1 MPSKDT
7 IFLNDLRVRA
17 IVGIWE
23 WERRMPQ
30 VISID
35 LEMAAD
41 IRHAASRDEIDATLD
56 YKAVARR
63 VSSFVQEAGF
73 NLVETLAEHIA
84 ELITREFGVPWV
96 KVTVHKPGAIRGAR
110 DVGVMIERGQR

>member
-1 MPSKDT
+1 MDT
-7 IFLNDLRVRA
+7 IFLRDLRVRT

-41 IRHAASRDEIDATLD
+41 IRHAAGHDRIDATLD
-56 YKAVARR
+56 YKAVAKRI
-63 VSSFVQEAGF
+63 VSFVDSSRF
-73 NLVETLAEHIA
+73 NLVETLAERIA
-84 ELITREFGVPWV
+84 EIVISEFAVPWV
-96 KVTVHKPGAIRGAR
+96 KVAVHKPWAIRGAR
-110 DVGVMIERGQR
+110 DVGVTIERGERRC